1 MRCKR
6 SRCNSSFYPRIND
19 QRQGCPDRKS
29 VLVLIGAVRGTN
41 FGLLA
46 VRTSLIKGII
56 PHMEREGYKLAE
68 IIQNRKALH
77 RSLFSATR
85 KLFGSGNSKSGQL
98 SGGFSN
104 WYRLNDTISQWE
116 CQIFLGSI
124 WKPFAEKYS
133 ESVDIQIRKLADLQF
148 LMQQARLKNILLG
161 CQKIRYFIPFD
172 NVFELKGSKMLQT

>member
-6 SRCNSSFYPRIND
+6 SRRDSSFYTRINN
-19 QRQGCPDRKS
+19 QRQGCPDQKS
-29 VLVLIGAVRGTN
+29 VPVLIGSVRGTN

-46 VRTSLIKGII
+46 VRVSLIKGII

-104 WYRLNDTISQWE
+104 
-116 CQIFLGSI
+116 
-124 WKPFAEKYS
+124 
-133 ESVDIQIRKLADLQF
+133 
-148 LMQQARLKNILLG
+148 
-161 CQKIRYFIPFD
+161 
-172 NVFELKGSKMLQT
+172 

>member
-6 SRCNSSFYPRIND
+6 SRCNSSFYSRIND

-29 VLVLIGAVRGTN
+29 VTVFIYPVRGTN
-41 FGLLA
+41 CGWA
-46 VRTSLIKGII
+46 VRTFLIKGII

-104 WYRLNDTISQWE
+104 WRRLDVATSQSNWSAYENARYVICSSINLKIIFRKIFGICWYTNQKTGRFTVFNATGTI
-116 CQIFLGSI
+116 
-124 WKPFAEKYS
+124 
-133 ESVDIQIRKLADLQF
+133 
-148 LMQQARLKNILLG
+148 
-161 CQKIRYFIPFD
+161 KITFYGGII
-172 NVFELKGSKMLQT
+172 K